1 MLGPH
6 EDVAK
11 LYLMDSHSTDEIS
24 SEVAQFL
31 NLTAPE
37 CKAILSRYQLEEERE
52 LRLLQAK

>member
-11 LYLMDSHSTDEIS
+11 LYLMDRHSTEEIS

-31 NLTAPE
+31 NLSVAE
-37 CKAILSRYQLEEERE
+37 CKAILERYNYEEERE
-52 LRLLQAK
+52 AKRIRAK